1 MWAWLKRNADA
12 VEAGSA
18 ALTAVVAVAALVGVV
33 WQVRAASDIQAQQS
47 ARDAYR
53 NHLALAVTVPELAE
67 PKDACALMKGD
78 KAPAYDAY
86 VSHLLYAA
94 EQMLAQSP
102 DWEAQFLHDLEPH
115 RAYLCAYH
123 AEFQTDGALE
133 AMLARFVAEECP
145 ATPSCG

>member
-18 ALTAVVAVAALVGVV
+18 ALTAGVAVLALVGVV

-67 PKDACALMKGD
+67 PVDACALMTGKQ
-78 KAPAYDAY
+78 APAYDAF
-86 VSHLLYAA
+86 VAHLLYAA
-94 EQMLAQSP
+94 EQMLDQSP
-102 DWEAQFLHDLEPH
+102 DWETQFRHDLEPH
-115 RAYLCAYH
+115 LAYLCTNS
-123 AEFQTDGALE
+123 AEILTDGALFG
-133 AMLARFVAEECP
+133 LVRRIVAEDCP
-145 ATPSCG
+145 ATPPCG